1 GRQNE
6 SGSVGLWGAN
16 DVDFPYVS
24 IHAAHALQR
33 AREKGYDVP
42 GEATSRS
49 LAYLRAVPGNLPGW
63 YPADVRRALHA
74 YALYVRARMDDTA
87 AAGAVRRFMAETPR
101 ESITVEMAGWLLSA
115 AARAPA
121 LAAER
126 GELLRMVNNAATE
139 TASTATFAT
148 RYSDGEHL
156 LLHSA
161 RRTDGVVL
169 EALLAAQPENPLVPK
184 VVRGLLGHRVRGR
197 WRSTQEN
204 GWVLLALD
212 RYFRAFEGQT
222 PDFVARVWLGERY
235 AGEHAFAGRQTERWA
250 LSVPM
255 RVLRERTPDAVT
267 IGKEG
272 EGRVY
277 YRAGLR
283 YAPRSLDLP
292 PLEAGFAVSRRYDA
306 VDDAGD
312 VRQDSAGAWHVRAGA
327 RVRVTLTMTAPSRR
341 LHVALVD
348 PLPAGFEAVNAELQG
363 ARPVPPGP
371 ADAPAGDWGWWWR
384 RYWYEHQNLRD
395 QRAEAF
401 TSLLRAG
408 TYTWSYVARA
418 TTPGSF
424 VAPPPHAEEM
434 YSPETYGRGASDRVI
449 VEALRRGE

>member
-1 GRQNE
+1 
-6 SGSVGLWGAN
+6 
-16 DVDFPYVS
+16 
-24 IHAAHALQR
+24 
-33 AREKGYDVP
+33 
-42 GEATSRS
+42 
-49 LAYLRAVPGNLPGW
+49 
-63 YPADVRRALHA
+63 
-74 YALYVRARMDDTA
+74 
-87 AAGAVRRFMAETPR
+87 
-101 ESITVEMAGWLLSA
+101 
-115 AARAPA
+115 
-121 LAAER
+121 
-126 GELLRMVNNAATE
+126 VNNAATE

-148 RYSDGEHL
+148 GYSDGEHL

-212 RYFRAFEGQT
+212 RYFRAFEGET

-235 AGEHAFAGRQTERWA
+235 AGGHAFAGRRTERWQ

-283 YAPRSLDLP
+283 YAPRALELP

-306 VDDAGD
+306 VDDPAD
-312 VRQDSAGAWHVRAGA
+312 VRQDPAGGWHVRAGA

-371 ADAPAGDWGWWWR
+371 ADAPSGDWGWWWR

-418 TTPGSF
+418 TTPGTF

-434 YSPETYGRGASDRVI
+434 YSPETFGRGASDRVI
-449 VEALRRGE
+449 VEAR